1 MTEKTTKVGRR
12 QVLAGAGIAAAAAAS
27 GGIVTAARAADA
39 PAAAG
44 SSSTWDHECDLLCIG
59 SGAAAG
65 TAAVTALAAGAKVM
79 MVEKMPIL
87 GGTTAKS
94 GGVTW
99 VFNHFIFREQ
109 GIADPKA
116 DALRYTVRYGYPRQY
131 NPESPTLGLDENRF
145 RVVEAFYDHGSAAVD
160 HLRALNAVQFK
171 QFRLFQV
178 DKPAPDYADHL
189 PENKV
194 PTGRALE
201 PAVGSGSTQGGG
213 SLASQMHAYLKA
225 KAVPILTR
233 TRVTRVIKD
242 ASGRVIGAEAVQGDK
257 TLRIKANK
265 GVVFGTGGYSHNVQ
279 LCDVHQPAVYGSCST
294 PGSTGDFIPIAQ
306 EAGAMMGNLGLGWR
320 TQVVLGEALKTRA
333 IGLGAFVLPGD
344 SMILVNK
351 YGKRVVNEKRDYN
364 DRTQAH
370 FSYDPA
376 HEEYPNHLMFML
388 FDERSID
395 AFGGAF
401 PFPANKAEQPHL
413 IEGMSWD
420 EVFTKIDA
428 QLAEW
433 SGRTGGARLAPEFA
447 GNAKQTISNFNAYAK
462 KGVDPEFG
470 RGKYLYDREWHLLFS
485 ARRAGTTQPENPHPN
500 NTMHPFAP
508 KGPYYAIILAP
519 GTLDTA
525 GGPQINANAQV
536 LAANGL
542 PIPGLYAAG
551 NCISAPTGQAYL
563 GAGGTIGPA
572 VTFGYIA
579 ANHAVKA

>member
-1 MTEKTTKVGRR
+1 MTQKTGIDRR
-12 QVLAGAGIAAAAAAS
+12 RLLAGAGVAAAAAAT
-27 GGIVTAARAADA
+27 GGVAQAATSVDA
-39 PAAAG
+39 PAAG
-44 SSSTWDHECDLLCIG
+44 GWDFECDVLCVG

-65 TAAVTALAAGAKVM
+65 SAAVAALTAGSKVM
-79 MVEKMPIL
+79 LVEKMPIL

-99 VFNHFIFREQ
+99 IFNHFIFREQ
-109 GIADPKA
+109 GISDPKD

-131 NPESPTLGLDENRF
+131 NPNSPTLGLDENRY
-145 RVVEAFYDHGSAAVD
+145 RVVEAFYDNGSAAID
-160 HLRALNAVQFK
+160 HLRETGAVQFK

-178 DKPAPDYADHL
+178 DQPAPDYADHL

-201 PAVGSGSTQGGG
+201 PAAGSGSTQGGG
-213 SLASQMHAYLKA
+213 SLASQIHAFLKA
-225 KAVPILTR
+225 KGVPILTR
-233 TRVTRVIKD
+233 TRVTRLVKD
-242 ASGRVIGAEAVQGDK
+242 ATGRVIGAEAMQGDK
-257 TLRIKANK
+257 PVRIKASK

-279 LCDVHQPAVYGSCST
+279 LCDVHQPAVYGSCSL

-306 EAGAMMGNLGLGWR
+306 EAGAMMGNMGLGWR
-320 TQVVLGEALKTRA
+320 TQVVLGEALKTRG

-370 FSYDPA
+370 FWYDPA

-388 FDERSID
+388 FDQRSID

-401 PFPANKAEQPHL
+401 PFPVNKAEQPHL
-413 IEGMSWD
+413 IEGANWD
-420 EVFTKIDA
+420 EVFGKIDA
-428 QLAEW
+428 QLAGW
-433 SGRTGGARLAPEFA
+433 ADHTGGVRLAESFA
-447 GNAKQTISNFNAYAK
+447 GNARQAIANFNGYAK

-470 RGKYLYDREWHLLFS
+470 RGNYLYDRQWHLLFS
-485 ARRAGTTQPENPHPN
+485 ARRAGTTQPENPYPN
-500 NTMHPFAP
+500 KTMHPFAA
-508 KGPYYAIILAP
+508 KGPFYALILGP

-525 GGPQINANAQV
+525 GGPQINAKAQV
-536 LAANGL
+536 LAANGQ

-551 NCISAPTGQAYL
+551 NCIAAPTGQAYL

-579 ANHAVKA
+579 GKTAAAS

>member
-1 MTEKTTKVGRR
+1 MTQPTKGIHRR
-12 QVLAGAGIAAAAAAS
+12 QVLAGAGVAAAVAATGGIATAAQAADSPAS
-27 GGIVTAARAADA
+27 G
-39 PAAAG
+39 
-44 SSSTWDHECDLLCIG
+44 WDHECDVLCIG

-65 TAAVTALAAGAKVM
+65 TAAVTALAAGARVM
-79 MVEKMPIL
+79 MIEKMPIL

-99 VFNHFIFREQ
+99 IFNHFIFREQ
-109 GIADPKA
+109 GIDDKKD

-131 NPESPTLGLDENRF
+131 NPESPTLGLDENRY

-160 HLRALNAVQFK
+160 HLRELDAVQFK

-201 PAVGSGSTQGGG
+201 PATGSGSTQGGG

-257 TLRIKANK
+257 VIRIKASK
-265 GVVFGTGGYSHNVQ
+265 GVVFGTGGYSHNAA

-306 EAGAMMGNLGLGWR
+306 EAGAMMGNMGLGWR
-320 TQVVLGEALKTRA
+320 TQVVLGEALKTRG

-370 FSYDPA
+370 FTYDPA

-401 PFPANKAEQPHL
+401 PFPANKGEQPHL
-413 IEGMSWD
+413 IEGQTWD
-420 EVFTKIDA
+420 EVFGKIDA
-428 QLAEW
+428 QLAGW
-433 SGRTGGARLAPEFA
+433 TGRTGGARLAPEFA
-447 GNAKQTISNFNAYAK
+447 ANAKQSVASFNAYAK

-485 ARRAGTTQPENPHPN
+485 ARRAGTAQPANPYPN
-500 NTMHPFAP
+500 NTMHPFAA
-508 KGPYYAIILAP
+508 KGPYYALILGP

-536 LAANGL
+536 LAAGGQ

-551 NCISAPTGQAYL
+551 NCIAAPTGQAYL

-579 ANHAVKA
+579 AKHAVKA

>member
-1 MTEKTTKVGRR
+1 MTQPTKGIDRR
-12 QVLAGAGIAAAAAAS
+12 QMLAGAGLTAAVAAT
-27 GGIVTAARAADA
+27 GGIATAAQAADA
-39 PAAAG
+39 PTTG
-44 SSSTWDHECDLLCIG
+44 WDHECDVLCVG

-65 TAAVTALAAGAKVM
+65 TAAITALAAGAKVM
-79 MVEKMPIL
+79 LVEKMPIL

-99 VFNHFIFREQ
+99 IFNHFIFREQ
-109 GIADPKA
+109 GIEDPKA

-131 NPESPTLGLDENRF
+131 NPGSPTLGLDENRY
-145 RVVEAFYDHGSAAVD
+145 RVVEAFYDNGSVAVD
-160 HLRALNAVQFK
+160 HLRELGAVQFK

-225 KAVPILTR
+225 KGVPILTR
-233 TRVTRVIKD
+233 TRVTRVVKD
-242 ASGRVIGAEAVQGDK
+242 SSGRVIGAEATQGEK
-257 TLRIKANK
+257 TIRIKANK
-265 GVVFGTGGYSHNVQ
+265 GVVFGSGGYSHNVQ
-279 LCDVHQPAVYGSCST
+279 LCDMHQPAVYGSCSL

-306 EAGAMMGNLGLGWR
+306 EAGAMMGNMGLGWR
-320 TQVVLGEALKTRA
+320 SQVVLGEALKTRG

-370 FSYDPA
+370 FWYDPA

-388 FDERSID
+388 FDQRSID

-401 PFPANKAEQPHL
+401 PFPVNKAEQPHL
-413 IEGMSWD
+413 VEGQTWD
-420 EVFTKIDA
+420 EVFAKIDA
-428 QLAEW
+428 QLAAW
-433 SGRTGGARLAPEFA
+433 QDRTGGARLAPEFA
-447 GNAKQTISNFNAYAK
+447 ANAKQSITNFNGYAK

-485 ARRAGTTQPENPHPN
+485 ARRAGTTQPENPFPN
-500 NTMHPFAP
+500 KTMHPFAA
-508 KGPYYAIILAP
+508 KGPYYAIVLAP

-536 LAANGL
+536 LAANGQ

-551 NCISAPTGQAYL
+551 NCIAAPTGQAYL

-572 VTFGYIA
+572 VTFGFIA
-579 ANHAVKA
+579 GRHAVSA

>member
-1 MTEKTTKVGRR
+1 MTRKTGIDRR
-12 QVLAGAGIAAAAAAS
+12 QMLAGAGMAAAAAAT
-27 GGIVTAARAADA
+27 GGIATAAQAAEA
-39 PAAAG
+39 TPTG
-44 SSSTWDHECDLLCIG
+44 WDQECDVLCVG

-65 TAAVTALAAGAKVM
+65 SAAVTALAEGAKVM
-79 MVEKMPIL
+79 MLEKMPIL

-99 VFNHFIFREQ
+99 IFNHFILREQ
-109 GIADPKA
+109 GIVDKKE
-116 DALRYTVRYGYPRQY
+116 DALRYVVRYGYPRQY
-131 NPESPTLGLDENRF
+131 NPDSPTLGLDENRY
-145 RVVEAFYDHGSAAVD
+145 RVVEAFYDNGSAAVD
-160 HLRALNAVQFK
+160 HLRELNAVQFK

-178 DKPAPDYADHL
+178 DQPAPDYADHL

-213 SLASQMHAYLKA
+213 SLAAQLHAYLKA
-225 KAVPILTR
+225 KNVPILTR
-233 TRVTRVIKD
+233 TRVKKVIKD
-242 ASGRVIGAEAVQGDK
+242 ASGRVIGVEALQGDK

-265 GVVFGTGGYSHNVQ
+265 GVVFGTGGYSHNVE
-279 LCDVHQPAVYGSCST
+279 LCDVHQPAVYGSCSL
-294 PGSTGDFIPIAQ
+294 PGSTGDFLQIAQ
-306 EAGAMMGNLGLGWR
+306 EAGAKMGNLGLGWR
-320 TQVVLGEALKTRA
+320 TQVVLGEALQTRA

-370 FSYDPA
+370 FWYDPA

-401 PFPANKAEQPHL
+401 PFPVKKAEQPHL
-413 IEGMSWD
+413 IEGASWD

-428 QLAEW
+428 QLAQW
-433 SGRTGGARLAPEFA
+433 QNRTGGVRLAPEFA
-447 GNAKQTISNFNAYAK
+447 ANTKQAITNFNGYAK

-470 RGKYLYDREWHLLFS
+470 RGNYLYDRQWHLLFS
-485 ARRAGTTQPENPHPN
+485 ARRAGTTQPANPYPN

-536 LAANGL
+536 LSADGQ

-551 NCISAPTGQAYL
+551 NCIAAPTGQAYL
-563 GAGGTIGPA
+563 GAGATIGPA

-579 ANHAVKA
+579 GKNAAKA

>member
-1 MTEKTTKVGRR
+1 MTQPKGMDRR
-12 QVLAGAGIAAAAAAS
+12 QLLAGAGVAAAVAAT
-27 GGIVTAARAADA
+27 GGVAGAAQAADA
-39 PAAAG
+39 APAG
-44 SSSTWDHECDLLCIG
+44 WDHECDVLCIG

-65 TAAVTALAAGAKVM
+65 TAAVTALAAGARVM

-99 VFNHFIFREQ
+99 IFNHFIFREQ
-109 GIADPKA
+109 GIEDPKD
-116 DALRYTVRYGYPRQY
+116 DALRYVVRYGYPRQY
-131 NPESPTLGLDENRF
+131 NPNSPTLGLDENRF
-145 RVVEAFYDHGSAAVD
+145 RVAEAFYDHGSAAVD
-160 HLRALNAVQFK
+160 HLRDLGAVQFK

-213 SLASQMHAYLKA
+213 SLASQMHAYLKG
-225 KAVPILTR
+225 KGVPILTR
-233 TRVTRVIKD
+233 TRVTRLIKD
-242 ASGRVIGAEAVQGDK
+242 ASGRVIGAEAKQGDK
-257 TLRIKANK
+257 LLKIKANK

-279 LCDVHQPAVYGSCST
+279 LCDVHQPAVYGSCAL

-306 EAGAMMGNLGLGWR
+306 EAGAMMGNMGLGWR
-320 TQVVLGEALKTRA
+320 SQVVLGEALKTRG

-370 FSYDPA
+370 FTYDPA

-401 PFPANKAEQPHL
+401 PFPVNKAEQPHL
-413 IEGMSWD
+413 IEGATWD
-420 EVFTKIDA
+420 EVFGKIDA
-428 QLAEW
+428 QLAAVQD
-433 SGRTGGARLAPEFA
+433 RTGGARLAPEFA
-447 GNAKQTISNFNAYAK
+447 ANTKASIASFNAYAK

-470 RGKYLYDREWHLLFS
+470 RGNYLYDREWHLLFS
-485 ARRAGTTQPENPHPN
+485 ARRAGTTQPENPFPN
-500 NTMHPFAP
+500 KTMHPFAA
-508 KGPYYAIILAP
+508 KGPFYAIILAP

-536 LAANGL
+536 LAANGQ

-551 NCISAPTGQAYL
+551 NCVASPTGQAYL

-579 ANHAVKA
+579 GKHAVVNA

>member
-1 MTEKTTKVGRR
+1 MTQPAKGIDRR
-12 QVLAGAGIAAAAAAS
+12 QMLAGAGLAAAVAAT
-27 GGIVTAARAADA
+27 GGIATAAQAADA
-39 PAAAG
+39 PAAG
-44 SSSTWDHECDLLCIG
+44 WDHECDVLCVG

-99 VFNHFIFREQ
+99 IFNHFIFREQ
-109 GIADPKA
+109 GIEDPKA
-116 DALRYTVRYGYPRQY
+116 DALRYVVRYGYPRQY
-131 NPESPTLGLDENRF
+131 NPNSPTLGLDENRY

-160 HLRALNAVQFK
+160 HLRELGAVQFK

-225 KAVPILTR
+225 KGVPILTR
-233 TRVTRVIKD
+233 TRVTRLVKD
-242 ASGRVIGAEAVQGDK
+242 GSGRVIGAEAKQGDK
-257 TLRIKANK
+257 TIRIKANK

-279 LCDVHQPAVYGSCST
+279 LCDVHQPAVYGSCSL

-306 EAGAMMGNLGLGWR
+306 EAGAMMGNMGLGWR
-320 TQVVLGEALKTRA
+320 TQVVLGEALKTRG

-370 FSYDPA
+370 FWYDPA

-388 FDERSID
+388 FDQRSID

-401 PFPANKAEQPHL
+401 PFPVNKAEQPHL
-413 IEGMSWD
+413 VEGQTWD
-420 EVFTKIDA
+420 EVFAGIDA
-428 QLAEW
+428 QLAAW
-433 SGRTGGARLAPEFA
+433 QDRTGGARLAPEFSS
-447 GNAKQTISNFNAYAK
+447 NAKQSITNFNAYAK

-485 ARRAGTTQPENPHPN
+485 ARRQGTSQPENPFPN
-500 NTMHPFAP
+500 NTMHPFSA
-508 KGPYYAIILAP
+508 KGPYYAIVLAP

-525 GGPQINANAQV
+525 GGPQINADAQV
-536 LAANGL
+536 LAANGQ

-551 NCISAPTGQAYL
+551 NCIAAPTGQAYL

-579 ANHAVKA
+579 GRHAVSA

>member
-1 MTEKTTKVGRR
+1 MTQPTKGIDRR
-12 QVLAGAGIAAAAAAS
+12 QMLAGAGLTAAVAAT
-27 GGIVTAARAADA
+27 GGIATAAKAADA
-39 PAAAG
+39 PAAG
-44 SSSTWDHECDLLCIG
+44 WDHECDVLCVG

-99 VFNHFIFREQ
+99 IFNHFIFREQ
-109 GIADPKA
+109 GIEDPKA

-131 NPESPTLGLDENRF
+131 NPNSPTLGLDENRY

-160 HLRALNAVQFK
+160 HLRELGAVQFK

-225 KAVPILTR
+225 KGVPILTR
-233 TRVTRVIKD
+233 TRVTRLVKD
-242 ASGRVIGAEAVQGDK
+242 ASGRVIGAEAAQGDK
-257 TLRIKANK
+257 VIRIRANK

-279 LCDVHQPAVYGSCST
+279 LCDVHQPAVYGSCAL

-320 TQVVLGEALKTRA
+320 SQVVLGEALKTRG

-370 FSYDPA
+370 FWYDPA

-388 FDERSID
+388 FDQRSID

-401 PFPANKAEQPHL
+401 PFPVNKAEQPHL
-413 IEGMSWD
+413 VEGQTWD
-420 EVFTKIDA
+420 EVFGKIDA
-428 QLAEW
+428 QL
-433 SGRTGGARLAPEFA
+433 SGWQDRTGGVRLAPEFTA
-447 GNAKQTISNFNAYAK
+447 NAKQSITNFNAYAK

-500 NTMHPFAP
+500 NTMHPFSA
-508 KGPYYAIILAP
+508 KGPYYAIVLAP

-536 LAANGL
+536 LAANGQ

-551 NCISAPTGQAYL
+551 NCIAAPTGQAYL

-579 ANHAVKA
+579 GRHAVSA

>member
-1 MTEKTTKVGRR
+1 MTQPTKGIDRR
-12 QVLAGAGIAAAAAAS
+12 QMLAGAGLTAAVAAT
-27 GGIVTAARAADA
+27 GGIATAAQAADA
-39 PAAAG
+39 SAAG
-44 SSSTWDHECDLLCIG
+44 WDHECDVLCVG

-99 VFNHFIFREQ
+99 IFNHFIFREQ
-109 GIADPKA
+109 GIEDPKA

-131 NPESPTLGLDENRF
+131 NPNSPTLGLDENRY
-145 RVVEAFYDHGSAAVD
+145 RVVEAFYDNGSVAVD
-160 HLRALNAVQFK
+160 HLRELGAVQFK

-213 SLASQMHAYLKA
+213 SLASQMHAWLKA
-225 KAVPILTR
+225 KGVPILTR
-233 TRVTRVIKD
+233 TRVTRLVKD
-242 ASGRVIGAEAVQGDK
+242 ASGRVIGAEATQGDK
-257 TLRIKANK
+257 VIRIKASK
-265 GVVFGTGGYSHNVQ
+265 GVVFGSGGYSHNVQ
-279 LCDVHQPAVYGSCST
+279 LCDVHQPAVYGSCSL

-320 TQVVLGEALKTRA
+320 SQVVLGEALKTRG

-370 FSYDPA
+370 FWYDPA

-388 FDERSID
+388 FDQRSID

-401 PFPANKAEQPHL
+401 PFPVNKAEQPHL
-413 IEGMSWD
+413 VEGQTWD
-420 EVFTKIDA
+420 EVFAKIDA
-428 QLAEW
+428 QLAGW
-433 SGRTGGARLAPEFA
+433 QDRTGGTRLAPEFA
-447 GNAKQTISNFNAYAK
+447 ANAKQSITNFNAYAK

-485 ARRAGTTQPENPHPN
+485 ARRAGTTQPENPYPN
-500 NTMHPFAP
+500 NTMHPFAA
-508 KGPYYAIILAP
+508 KGPYYAIVLAP

-536 LAANGL
+536 LAANGQ

-551 NCISAPTGQAYL
+551 NCIAAPTGQAYL

-579 ANHAVKA
+579 GRHAVSA

>member
-1 MTEKTTKVGRR
+1 MTQPAKGIDRR
-12 QVLAGAGIAAAAAAS
+12 QLLASAGVAAAAAAT
-27 GGIVTAARAADA
+27 GGIASAAQAADA
-39 PAAAG
+39 PASG
-44 SSSTWDHECDLLCIG
+44 WDHQCDVLCVG

-79 MVEKMPIL
+79 MLEKMPIL

-99 VFNHFIFREQ
+99 IFNHFIFREQ
-109 GIADPKA
+109 GIEDPKA
-116 DALRYTVRYGYPRQY
+116 DALRYVVRYGYPRQY
-131 NPESPTLGLDENRF
+131 NPNSPTLGLDENRY

-160 HLRALNAVQFK
+160 HLRELGAVQFK

-225 KAVPILTR
+225 KGVPILTR
-233 TRVTRVIKD
+233 TRVTRLVKD
-242 ASGRVIGAEAVQGDK
+242 GSGRVIGAEAKQGDK
-257 TLRIKANK
+257 TIRIKANK

-279 LCDVHQPAVYGSCST
+279 LCDVHQPAVYGSCSL

-306 EAGAMMGNLGLGWR
+306 EAGAMMGNMGLGWR
-320 TQVVLGEALKTRA
+320 TQVVLGEALKTRG

-370 FSYDPA
+370 FWYDPA

-388 FDERSID
+388 FDQRSID

-401 PFPANKAEQPHL
+401 PFPVNKAEQPHL
-413 IEGMSWD
+413 VEGQTWD
-420 EVFTKIDA
+420 EVFAGIDA
-428 QLAEW
+428 QLAAW
-433 SGRTGGARLAPEFA
+433 QDRTGGVRLSAEFA
-447 GNAKQTISNFNAYAK
+447 VNAKQSITNFNAYAK

-485 ARRAGTTQPENPHPN
+485 ARRQGTSQPENPFPN
-500 NTMHPFAP
+500 NTMHPLSA
-508 KGPYYAIILAP
+508 KGPYYAIVLAP

-525 GGPQINANAQV
+525 GGPQINADAQV
-536 LAANGL
+536 LAANGQ

-551 NCISAPTGQAYL
+551 NCIAAPTGQAYL

-579 ANHAVKA
+579 GRHAVSA